1 MLKRPNRVGAQRQE
15 SHSVK
20 LSLEER
26 ETVIGKTSADA
37 VWCVYSCEKRMV
49 EKIRKLAA
57 AYHVPVREQNFGGVE
72 ADLPLRAVA
81 LRGPSRRP
89 PMTEEQKAEARARLA
104 ARRANA

>member
-1 MLKRPNRVGAQRQE
+1 VGAQTQE
-15 SHSVK
+15 SRIPK
-20 LSLEER
+20 LSLAER
-26 ETVIGKTSADA
+26 ETVIVKTSADA

-72 ADLPLRAVA
+72 ADLPIRAVA

-89 PMTEEQKAEARARLA
+89 PMTDEQRAEAGKRLA
-104 ARRANA
+104 ARRGAQ